1 MKDLLK
7 GGRLYGTKIENIIFQ
22 YQKSSPFTISAQR
35 SGVRMQDLHIGGML
49 ALNESLIPLVTFI
62 EGERRAYDIV
72 FEIAL

>member
-7 GGRLYGTKIENIIFQ
+7 GGRLYGTKIENLIFQ
-22 YQKSSPFTISAQR
+22 YLKSSPFTI
-35 SGVRMQDLHIGGML
+35 SGVRMQDLHIGGIL

>member
-7 GGRLYGTKIENIIFQ
+7 GGRLYGTKIENLIFQ
-22 YQKSSPFTISAQR
+22 YQKSTPFTI